1 MHFCLFFEG
10 FGEYLFSS
18 LVYVVFCGN
27 MLSVKYIIV
36 LCSNVEEGNP
46 VQLRV
51 KPVVT
56 KNGGGASPQVSQVD
70 TGNSRMQSIIRVC
83 ERVL

>member
-1 MHFCLFFEG
+1 M
-10 FGEYLFSS
+10 
-18 LVYVVFCGN
+18 FCGN

-36 LCSNVEEGNP
+36 LCSNIEERNP

-51 KPVVT
+51 KSVVT
-56 KNGGGASPQVSQVD
+56 KNGGGASTQVSQVD
-70 TGNSRMQSIIRVC
+70 TVEQPQSIIRVC

>member
-1 MHFCLFFEG
+1 MHATPNMELLKKRRALVWDMHFCLFFEG

-36 LCSNVEEGNP
+36 LCSNIEEGNP

-51 KPVVT
+51 KSVVT
-56 KNGGGASPQVSQVD
+56 KNGGGAAH
-70 TGNSRMQSIIRVC
+70 R
-83 ERVL
+83 